1 MPHALCAMRPKGRR
15 AAGRWD
21 ACEGW
26 VMTENLKVEA
36 AWTYHNGTKHS
47 YQSVRSSRHS
57 LDFSNQPIPFKIYKT
72 LEPIPLPRELTAVT
86 MPALGAIAASPAGM
100 AGDCIPDLP
109 AIAMLLYLSA
119 GIPRERRV
127 GDWEVQFRAAACT
140 GALYHIELY
149 LACGDLPGLP
159 AGLYHFGVHDFALR
173 RLRQGD
179 YRPILIRATGC
190 EPSVAAAPAV
200 LVCTST
206 YWRNA
211 WKYQARAYRHS
222 FWDSGTILANLL
234 AAAAGLG
241 VQARIV
247 LGFADAA
254 VNQLLDVDSDR
265 EASLAVVPLGRATT
279 PPSGDAPA
287 APPLHLETAPL
298 SRFEV
303 DYPAIRAMHA
313 ASPWGAPP
321 QAPGRI
327 VPLRPLGDADV
338 PPDSVTEVIQRRGST
353 RSFARKPLTA
363 AQFST
368 MLDRAT
374 RGIPADFLD
383 PPGATLIT
391 PYVIV
396 HAVEDLAPGAY
407 VYHRADRALE
417 LLREGAFRKEAGY
430 LGLQQELPGDASA
443 NIYCL
448 VNLDP
453 VLARFGNRGYR
464 AAEIEGGIIG
474 GKLYLAAYAQRVGAT
489 GLTFYDDDVTAFFS
503 PHAAGK
509 SVMFLTDLRDH
520 RGQALPCG
528 IRPARRGHGPHL
540 FR

>member
-1 MPHALCAMRPKGRR
+1 
-15 AAGRWD
+15 
-21 ACEGW
+21 
-26 VMTENLKVEA
+26 MTDNRTVEA

-86 MPALGAIAASPAGM
+86 MPALGAIAASPSGM

-109 AIAMLLYLSA
+109 AIAILLYLGA
-119 GIPRERRV
+119 GITRERRV

-179 YRPILIRATGC
+179 YRPILVRATGG

-241 VQARIV
+241 VPARIV

-265 EASLAVVPLGRATT
+265 EASLAVVPLGRTT
-279 PPSGDAPA
+279 NPPSGDAPA

-303 DYPAIRAMHA
+303 DYPVIRAMHA
-313 ASPWGAPP
+313 ASSLAGGEEAASWHGTGPSGDPLPAR
-321 QAPGRI
+321 GGS

-353 RSFARKPLTA
+353 RSFARKPLTL
-363 AQFST
+363 AQLST
-368 MLDRAT
+368 MLGRVT

-417 LLREGAFRKEAGY
+417 LLREGTFRKEAGY
-430 LGLQQELPGDASA
+430 LGLEQELPGDASA
-443 NIYCL
+443 NVYCL
-448 VNLDP
+448 VNLDS

-509 SVMFLTDLRDH
+509 SIMFLTAVGH
-520 RGQALPCG
+520 
-528 IRPARRGHGPHL
+528 PARRRAG
-540 FR
+540 